1 MASIVF
7 EAVSFAFPDILA
19 VDVAQ
24 RSAKKKKSLNGV
36 EKMLKEFKTETEDR
50 LDFGEKDKAY

>member
-1 MASIVF
+1 MASMVL

-36 EKMLKEFKTETEDR
+36 KKMLKEFKTETPT
-50 LDFGEKDKAY
+50 Y